1 MKLNSNTYFIPISKI
16 KKTEEKRSIA
26 SILTNIMHLET
37 SHENNNKEEVN
48 NISSPKSE
56 VFGLRNNIPNIYNL
70 IL

>member
-1 MKLNSNTYFIPISKI
+1 
-16 KKTEEKRSIA
+16 
-26 SILTNIMHLET
+26 MHLET

-70 IL
+70 ILTWNKHNTWNDIEQIRDLVIR